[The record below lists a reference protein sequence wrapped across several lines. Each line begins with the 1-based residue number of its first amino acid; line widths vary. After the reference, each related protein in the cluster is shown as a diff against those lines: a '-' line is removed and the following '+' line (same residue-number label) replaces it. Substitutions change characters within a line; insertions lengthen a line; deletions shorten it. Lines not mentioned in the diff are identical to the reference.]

1 MKTYLQ
7 DCKTAEFIRCD
18 SKWTLDM
25 NEALDFLSV
34 RRAVSFG
41 MTELK
46 NSFQVVQRESNDLPG
61 ALIIAISNLLRP
73 ECSQLALKVPVKNAM
88 PKPEA
93 TRAPFPPGSNA
104 PHRFLVVNDEDI
116 RRFNAQ
122 TLVGSG
128 FQVDAAENGAA
139 AWAAPQLNRCDLFD
153 HQPQYAQADRP

>member
-46 NSFQVVQRESNDLPG
+46 NSFQVVQRESNGLPG

-88 PKPEA
+88 PEPKTA
-93 TRAPFPPGSNA
+93 RAPFPSGSNA
-104 PHRFLVVNDEDI
+104 PHILVVNGEDI
-116 RRFNAQ
+116 REFNAQ
-122 TLVGSG
+122 TLDGSG
-128 FQVDAAENGAA
+128 FQVDAAELAT
-139 AWAAPQLNRCDLFD
+139 L
-153 HQPQYAQADRP
+153 

>member
-7 DCKTAEFIRCD
+7 DCKTAEFMRCD

-41 MTELK
+41 MTEMK
-46 NSFQVVQRESNDLPG
+46 SSFQVVQRESNDLPG

-73 ECSQLALKVPVKNAM
+73 ECSRPALKFSVKNAM
-88 PKPEA
+88 PEPKT

-104 PHRFLVVNDEDI
+104 PPILVVNGEDI

-128 FQVDAAENGAA
+128 FQVDTAELAT
-139 AWAAPQLNRCDLFD
+139 L
-153 HQPQYAQADRP
+153 